1 MSIADKDLFFIIT
14 KLIIMKTK
22 ISILLFLA
30 FLITGFTANAAKKKA
45 FTGKITF
52 KISIDSENLPEQ
64 VKAMMPK
71 TMNMYIGEN
80 KTKTELFTQMGMQ
93 SSIEN
98 LVDKSKVSLIEVMGQ
113 KYAIR
118 DSWEDLQKEM
128 KGMPELDLERTGET
142 KEIMGYTCEKIVAR
156 KVEDGE
162 QYATAW
168 VTSEMK
174 VPENINFSNEAFK
187 DVDDML
193 LEFQM
198 DTGNGMML
206 TFTAIEIDKKKIKDE
221 VFEVP
226 EGFRETTRDELQKT
240 LGG

>member
-1 MSIADKDLFFIIT
+1 MLLSAVFIMSG
-14 KLIIMKTK
+14 
-22 ISILLFLA
+22 LA
-30 FLITGFTANAAKKKA
+30 LNAAKKKA

-52 KISIDSENLPEQ
+52 KITVEADNLPEQ
-64 VKAMMPK
+64 VMAMMPK
-71 TMNMYIGEN
+71 TMNMYIGKD

-98 LVDKSKVSLIEVMGQ
+98 LVDKTKVSLLEVMGQ

-118 DSWEDLQKEM
+118 DSWEDVQKEM
-128 KGMPELDLERTGET
+128 EGLPEIEIERTGET
-142 KEIMGYTCEKIVAR
+142 KDIQGYTCEKIIAKTVDGG
-156 KVEDGE
+156 ED
-162 QYATAW
+162 YATAW
-168 VTSEMK
+168 VTSDMQ
-174 VPENINFSNEAFK
+174 VHENINFSNEAFSGIN
-187 DVDDML
+187 DML

-206 TFTAIEIDKKKIKDE
+206 TFTAIEIDEKKIKDK

-226 EGFRETTRDELQKT
+226 EDFQEITKEELQKT